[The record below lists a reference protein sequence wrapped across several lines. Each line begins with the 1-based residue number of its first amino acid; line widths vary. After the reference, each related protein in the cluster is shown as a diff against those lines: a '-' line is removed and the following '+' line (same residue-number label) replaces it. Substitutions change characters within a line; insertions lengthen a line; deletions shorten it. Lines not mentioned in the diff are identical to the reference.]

1 MKKILI
7 IGSKG
12 FIGSNTYNYFGALS
26 DYESW
31 GCDVVIDYIDD
42 HYFLIDSSSSDFN
55 EVFESIPFDICIN
68 CSGAAS
74 VPDSLIHPLR
84 DFTLNVFVVSKILEA
99 VRRHAPACKFINLS
113 SAAVYG
119 NPSAL
124 PVNTQAIPQPL
135 SPYGWHKLYSE
146 QLCKEYHT
154 FFGLQTLCLR
164 IFSAYGTG
172 LKKQL
177 FWDWY
182 QKAMQFDT
190 VSIYGTGNES
200 RDFIHIADLI
210 QVIQL
215 AIQHADFKGSVVN
228 VANGTEVFIKDV
240 AAVYLGFLNSG
251 YTFTGEIKKGDP
263 LNWAADVAVIK
274 EWGYT
279 NKVTLTEG
287 LKTYIEWVKE
297 FG

>member
-12 FIGSNTYNYFGALS
+12 FIGSNTYNYFGALG

-31 GCDVVIDYIDD
+31 ACDVVIDYIDD
-42 HYFLIDSSSSDFN
+42 HYFLIDSSNSDFN

-74 VPDSLIHPLR
+74 VPDSLVHPLR

-99 VRRHAPACKFINLS
+99 IRRHSPSCRFINLS

-119 NPSAL
+119 NPLVL
-124 PVNTQAIPQPL
+124 PVNTQATPQPL

-146 QLCKEYHT
+146 QLCKEYNA
-154 FFGLQTLCLR
+154 FFGLQTLSLR
-164 IFSAYGTG
+164 IFSAYGPG

-182 QKAMQFDT
+182 QKAKQSST

-210 QVIQL
+210 HVMEL
-215 AIQHADFKGSVVN
+215 AIQYSDFKGSVVN
-228 VANGTEVFIKDV
+228 VGNGTELFIKDL
-240 AAVYLGFLNSG
+240 AAVYLGLLDSE
-251 YTFTGEIKKGDP
+251 YRFTGEIKKGDP
-263 LNWAADVAVIK
+263 LNWAADISDIK
-274 EWGYT
+274 EWGYA
-279 NKVTLTEG
+279 NKITLTEG
-287 LKTYIEWVKE
+287 LKGYIEWVKKS
-297 FG
+297 G

>member
-1 MKKILI
+1 MRLLI

-12 FIGSNTYNYFGALS
+12 FIGSHAYDYFSAS
-26 DYESW
+26 PAYESW
-31 GCDVVIDYIDD
+31 ACDVVVDYTND
-42 HYFLIDSSSSDFN
+42 HYFLIDSSNSDFN
-55 EVFESIPFDICIN
+55 EVFESNPFDICIN

-74 VPDSLIHPLR
+74 VPDSLVHPLR

-99 VRRHAPACKFINLS
+99 VRRHAPSCRFINLS

-119 NPSAL
+119 NPSVL
-124 PVNTQAIPQPL
+124 PVNTKSMSEPL

-146 QLCKEYHT
+146 QICKEYHT
-154 FFGLQTLCLR
+154 LFGLQTLSLR
-164 IFSAYGTG
+164 IFSAYGPG

-182 QKAMQFDT
+182 QKTKQSDT

-200 RDFIHIADLI
+200 RDFIHITDLI
-210 QVIQL
+210 EVMDL
-215 AIQHADFKGSVVN
+215 AIQHADFNGSVIN
-228 VANGTEVFIKDV
+228 VANGTEIFIKDV
-240 AAVYLGFLNSG
+240 AALYLGFLNSE

-263 LNWAADVAVIK
+263 LNWLADISVIQ

-279 NKVTLTEG
+279 NKVTLAEG
-287 LKTYIEWVKE
+287 LKGYIEWVKE
-297 FG
+297 SG